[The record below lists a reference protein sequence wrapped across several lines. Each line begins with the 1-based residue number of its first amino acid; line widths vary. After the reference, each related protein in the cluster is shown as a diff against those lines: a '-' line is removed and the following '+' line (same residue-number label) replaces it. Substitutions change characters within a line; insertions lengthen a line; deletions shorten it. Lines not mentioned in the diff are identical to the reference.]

1 MLRQPQADPAR
12 QATVSVLV
20 DDDARYV
27 DAPPEALELF
37 GVSLEELRQ
46 RRIGDF
52 APQGLGPIHRALF
65 LWVARQG
72 DDFGGGRSTVVRP
85 DGGSTTVEC
94 TAIEPVGDGY
104 RVDLRPVAEPSS
116 GPHTDAIAS
125 VLDAWRRAERLMAAG
140 NASDPDY
147 DLARRAAD
155 ALRDVYQAV
164 AVGKSAATNG
174 DSWDA

>member
-1 MLRQPQADPAR
+1 MLRQPEADPAPP
-12 QATVSVLV
+12 ATVSVLV
-20 DDDARYV
+20 DGDGRYL
-27 DAPPEALELF
+27 DAPPDALALF

-46 RRIGDF
+46 RRVGDF

-72 DDFGGGRSTVVRP
+72 DDFGGGTSTIVTPDGRSTA
-85 DGGSTTVEC
+85 VEC
-94 TAIEPVGDGY
+94 TAIEPEGNGF
-104 RVDLRPVAEPSS
+104 RVDLRVCAEGWN

-164 AVGKSAATNG
+164 AVGKSASSNG
-174 DSWDA
+174 DSRDA